1 MRPLLAE
8 RDLHGLNSIEIA
20 TTACQH
26 RAKLAPGDGA
36 PQEQQALLG
45 HRPTIG
51 CREASEIVSEV
62 GGESEV
68 DGFHAPT
75 AAPGMHGGKGSVGEP
90 GWR

>member
-1 MRPLLAE
+1 MRPLLVE
-8 RDLHGLNSIEIA
+8 RDLHGLVGIEV
-20 TTACQH
+20 TTTMREHLAE
-26 RAKLAPGDGA
+26 LAPGDGA

-68 DGFHAPT
+68 DGFHSLTVAP
-75 AAPGMHGGKGSVGEP
+75 AMRDGKGSAGES

>member
-1 MRPLLAE
+1 VRPLLVE
-8 RDLHGLNSIEIA
+8 RDLHRLIRVEVT
-20 TTACQH
+20 TTARQH
-26 RAKLAPGDGA
+26 LAELAPGDGA

-62 GGESEV
+62 RGEIEV
-68 DGFHAPT
+68 DGFHPLTVAP
-75 AAPGMHGGKGSVGEP
+75 AMRDGKGSAGEP

>member
-1 MRPLLAE
+1 MRPLLVE
-8 RDLHGLNSIEIA
+8 RDLHRLIRVEVT
-20 TTACQH
+20 TTARQH
-26 RAKLAPGDGA
+26 LAELAPGDGA

-62 GGESEV
+62 GGEIEV